1 MFRPNTFTPR
11 IAIFYDGNFLLHTSN
26 YYNYIHPI
34 RKRIS
39 INGLHRFIKHQ
50 VADRYG
56 VSTDQCHIV
65 GAHYFRGRLSA
76 SEASARSNQLYN
88 DRVFDDILMAEG
100 ISTHYLPL
108 RNFGARR
115 EERGTDV
122 WLALEAFEMAS
133 RSMMDIAVLLIS
145 DTDYIPLLRK
155 LAALDIRSMVMAWDF
170 EYVSDEGVRM
180 VTKTSY
186 ELISMADYPMVMHDV
201 IDRGLETGESLIEN
215 IFVSNA
221 TTSFTDQ
228 ISTSESFNSP
238 HLQITYSKS
247 ERLEGEILSVK
258 NGYGFIKYPNNNLFF
273 HNVDIVDG
281 DFWKLAPGDQVEFTI
296 SRNDTGQEVAR
307 EVKIMKF

>member
-1 MFRPNTFTPR
+1 MFRQNTFTPR

-39 INGLHRFIKHQ
+39 INGLHRFIRQQ

-56 VSTDQCHIV
+56 VPSELCHIV

-76 SEASARSNQLYN
+76 SEASVRSNQLYN

-100 ISTHYLPL
+100 INTHYLPL
-108 RNFGARR
+108 RNFGSRR

-133 RSMMDIAVLLIS
+133 RSMMDMAVLLIS
-145 DTDYIPLLRK
+145 DTDYIPLFRK
-155 LAALDIRSMVMAWDF
+155 LAALDIRSMIMAWDF
-170 EYVSDEGVRM
+170 EYVSDEGVKM

-186 ELISMADYPMVMHDV
+186 ELISMADYPIMMHDV
-201 IDRGLETGESLIEN
+201 IDRGLEASESLVEN
-215 IFVSNA
+215 IFLSNA
-221 TTSFTDQ
+221 TTSLMDQ
-228 ISTSESFNSP
+228 TNSNESFNEP
-238 HLQITYSKS
+238 QLQITYSKS
-247 ERLEGEILSVK
+247 ERMEGEILSVK

-281 DFWKLAPGDQVEFTI
+281 DFWKLAAGDQVEFTI

-307 EVKIMKF
+307 EVKVIKF